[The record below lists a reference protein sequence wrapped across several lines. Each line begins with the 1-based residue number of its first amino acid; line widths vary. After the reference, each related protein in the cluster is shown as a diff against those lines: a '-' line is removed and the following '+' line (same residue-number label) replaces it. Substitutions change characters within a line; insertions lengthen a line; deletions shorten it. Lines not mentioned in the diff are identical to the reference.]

1 MNKRKIFVW
10 IAILIIP
17 LSYIAS
23 IILSVI
29 AHPLAEAFLAITL
42 LSSVT
47 APMTIY
53 AFTIFPKHMAEL
65 VTKFN
70 HFQDEH
76 RQ

>member
-29 AHPLAEAFLAITL
+29 VHPLAEAFLVITL
-42 LSSVT
+42 FSSVT

-53 AFTIFPKHMAEL
+53 SFTIFPKHMAEL

-70 HFQDEH
+70 QFQEEH
-76 RQ
+76 R